1 MTATERPSELKACP
15 FCGQSGNAKVW
26 DGHDPITGMNRGVFC
41 VCGASMRCGE
51 ESAESWN
58 RRTLDAA
65 PADPAPTDSVA
76 IGSKSVGQ
84 ADEIRCRSAK
94 KHVERAM
101 ESIAAADRLDTITHL
116 RAAMMVMEGHADVV
130 RKLRAKASLARG

>member
-51 ESAESWN
+51 DSATAWN
-58 RRTLDAA
+58 ARALDAA
-65 PADPAPTDSVA
+65 PADPAPTNSPE
-76 IGSKSVGQ
+76 IGSKSVVEPTAEHWRRATSERFGNL
-84 ADEIRCRSAK
+84 AAK
-94 KHVERAM
+94 LVEQRAR
-101 ESIAAADRLDTITHL
+101 ELAQ
-116 RAAMMVMEGHADVV
+116 EG
-130 RKLRAKASLARG
+130 K